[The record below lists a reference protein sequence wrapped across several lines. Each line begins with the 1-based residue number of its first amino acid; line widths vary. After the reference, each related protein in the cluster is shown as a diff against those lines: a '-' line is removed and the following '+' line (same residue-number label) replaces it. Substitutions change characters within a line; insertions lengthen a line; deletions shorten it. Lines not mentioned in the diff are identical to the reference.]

1 MSLIQNP
8 SVDGFEAKYVSH
20 EEIQNIG
27 AIPVLADRSRLA
39 RMSPERRKQHL
50 SGITALGILVN
61 AADGDIAEIRPD
73 EGGCLFREGALIL
86 HWSISHTAHGA
97 VAVKSNGP
105 SRIGVDMEPMSRTVT
120 QGALDQILG
129 ADLQLKSPYS
139 TKLETWMVIE
149 AISKALGH
157 GLSIS
162 REVRYSDGWELR
174 GLSWRVDFEQRRV
187 GGQPHHVCV
196 ARQIMEGP

>member
-1 MSLIQNP
+1 
-8 SVDGFEAKYVSH
+8 
-20 EEIQNIG
+20 
-27 AIPVLADRSRLA
+27 
-39 RMSPERRKQHL
+39 
-50 SGITALGILVN
+50 
-61 AADGDIAEIRPD
+61 
-73 EGGCLFREGALIL
+73 
-86 HWSISHTAHGA
+86 
-97 VAVKSNGP
+97 
-105 SRIGVDMEPMSRTVT
+105 MEPVSRTVT
-120 QGALDQILG
+120 QGALDQIVG
-129 ADLQLKSPYS
+129 ADLQVKSPYS
-139 TKLETWMVIE
+139 TKLETWMAIE